1 MRFLPATLVLL
12 TSLSGCAT
20 HWVVDSDVRSFSE
33 ITSVPADATYRF
45 ERLPSQ
51 QYDLRAQLQLE
62 AMAAPALESV
72 GLRRDDAAPRYA
84 AEIGARVTSELSP
97 WVDPWL
103 GGPGPWWGPGPRY
116 GGWGYGGEWGY
127 GGGWGY
133 GYGGG
138 WYGPMFPA
146 ASNPWY
152 TREVSIVLRELPSSR
167 VVYETHARNDG
178 PYNISADVLP
188 VMFQAALQGF
198 PNPPPGERRVNL
210 EIPTARNQAPPTTQV
225 QGPP

>member
-1 MRFLPATLVLL
+1 MRFLPATLVLIA
-12 TSLSGCAT
+12 SLSGCAT

-33 ITSVPADATYRF
+33 IGSVPADATYRF

-62 AMAAPALESV
+62 AMATPALESV
-72 GLRRDDAAPRYA
+72 GLRRDDSAPRYT

-97 WVDPWL
+97 WVDPWF
-103 GGPGPWWGPGPRY
+103 GGPGWGPGPWWGPGPRY
-116 GGWGYGGEWGY
+116 GGWGYG
-127 GGGWGY
+127 
-133 GYGGG
+133 YGGG
-138 WYGPMFPA
+138 WYGPMYPA

-152 TREVSIVLRELPSSR
+152 TREVSIVLRELPSNR

-198 PNPPPGERRVNL
+198 PHPPPGERRVNL
-210 EIPTARNQAPPTTQV
+210 EIPTARNQAPPTPRV